1 MTRLLLPELTT
12 IQQPI
17 QEMAEAAVELLK
29 EKIAGEPAVQYR
41 TLPVKLVEGRLL
53 SPAIPRSRCGRGIF

>member
-29 EKIAGEPAVQYR
+29 EKSPGNPPFS
-41 TLPVKLVEGRLL
+41 TGPCRLN
-53 SPAIPRSRCGRGIF
+53 